1 MRLKFGLGMRFHQ
14 SLLGLLGTLG
24 VAFHAQNSAI
34 QWVAAISVCLD
45 GKGTSTILQTTS
57 NVFF

>member
-1 MRLKFGLGMRFHQ
+1 MCLKFGLGFVLSFHQ

-24 VAFHAQNSAI
+24 VALHAQNSAI

-45 GKGTSTILQTTS
+45 GKRTSTILQ
-57 NVFF
+57 